1 MIRNRSGP
9 ETSTAVE
16 GGTRKA
22 DELGSSIASEN
33 NVSAD
38 AVKVDRFVSK
48 LMKLD
53 RDLARTLYE
62 LLWQG
67 RAPVSHDLMLRLRDA
82 LGRDDDSDIDAA
94 ASARAR
100 LFVAELFDDLF
111 FGLPGNA
118 GVRR

>member
-1 MIRNRSGP
+1 MSLKETGLADGSLQTRSDDQLSGSISSRD
-9 ETSTAVE
+9 TAST
-16 GGTRKA
+16 T
-22 DELGSSIASEN
+22 
-33 NVSAD
+33 

-67 RAPVSHDLMLRLRDA
+67 RVPVTHDLMLRLREA
-82 LGRDDDSDIDAA
+82 LGRDDDNDIDAA

-111 FGLPGNA
+111 GLPVMRGH
-118 GVRR
+118 GDD